1 VGYGC
6 GSCHEIP
13 GVPGAAAKV
22 GPPLEGLLQRASL
35 SGDLPNTPENLV
47 RWIEHPQS
55 HRPGTLMPEMNVT
68 KSDARD
74 VAPIF
79 THGSSVTSAYSSDDA
94 PSLHWTDGS
103 RMRRQ
108 DHLRNM
114 RLL

>member
-1 VGYGC
+1 VLMLGAGCTCNKDQEARSMSGGGEPARGWAFIRSYGC

-35 SGDLPNTPENLV
+35 AGDLPNTPENLV

-68 KSDARD
+68 ESDARD
-74 VAPIF
+74 VA
-79 THGSSVTSAYSSDDA
+79 AYLYA
-94 PSLHWTDGS
+94 
-103 RMRRQ
+103 R
-108 DHLRNM
+108 
-114 RLL
+114 